1 MENILR
7 YELNYRIKGE
17 KLKRIINIDF
27 VPNIRHKEARQI
39 QELVFQVQAKWNNI
53 KMLEQEIEDLKSD
66 PEGKKYRD
74 AVDAYMVEIKSL
86 EAEIK
91 QIGADGIVERRV
103 NLAIDIL
110 RDNGIKDGDEIMTF
124 DFWDSCVEPKD
135 INDFIDAAI
144 NKDLS
149 KKNRAQNKAVPRG

>member
-1 MENILR
+1 MENILH

-103 NLAIDIL
+103 NLAMDIL

-149 KKNRAQNKAVPRG
+149 KKKQGLK

>member
-1 MENILR
+1 MENILH

-135 INDFIDAAI
+135 IYDFIDAAI

-149 KKNRAQNKAVPRG
+149 KKKQGPK

>member
-1 MENILR
+1 MENILH

-17 KLKRIINIDF
+17 RLKRIINIDF

-103 NLAIDIL
+103 NLAMDIL

-149 KKNRAQNKAVPRG
+149 KKKQGLK

>member
-1 MENILR
+1 MENILH

-39 QELVFQVQAKWNNI
+39 QDLVFQVQSKWNNI
-53 KMLEQEIEDLKSD
+53 KMLEQEIEDLKSE

-149 KKNRAQNKAVPRG
+149 KKKQGLK

>member
-1 MENILR
+1 MENILH

-86 EAEIK
+86 ESEIK

-149 KKNRAQNKAVPRG
+149 KKKQGLE

>member
-1 MENILR
+1 MENILH
-7 YELNYRIKGE
+7 YELNYRVKGD
-17 KLKRIINIDF
+17 KLKRTIDIDF

-39 QELVFQVQAKWNNI
+39 QDLVYQIQVKWNNI
-53 KMLEQEIEDLKSD
+53 KMLELEINDIKAD
-66 PEGKKYRD
+66 KEGKKYKD
-74 AVDAYMVEIKSL
+74 AIDAYAVEIKSL

-103 NLAIDIL
+103 NLVLDIL
-110 RDNGIKDGDEIMTF
+110 RDNGIKENDEILKY

-144 NKDLS
+144 NKDIS
-149 KKNRAQNKAVPRG
+149 KKKQAQE

>member
-1 MENILR
+1 MENILH
-7 YELNYRIKGE
+7 YELNYRIRGE

-149 KKNRAQNKAVPRG
+149 KKKQGLK

>member
-1 MENILR
+1 MENILH

-66 PEGKKYRD
+66 TEGKKYRD

-91 QIGADGIVERRV
+91 QIGADGIIERRI
-103 NLAIDIL
+103 NLVRDIL
-110 RDNGIKDGDEIMTF
+110 KDNGIKDTDELMTYE
-124 DFWDSCVEPKD
+124 FWDSCVEPKD

-149 KKNRAQNKAVPRG
+149 KKKQGLK

>member
-1 MENILR
+1 MENILH

-53 KMLEQEIEDLKSD
+53 KMLEQEIEDLKSE

-86 EAEIK
+86 ESEIK

-103 NLAIDIL
+103 NLAMDIL

-149 KKNRAQNKAVPRG
+149 KKKQGLK